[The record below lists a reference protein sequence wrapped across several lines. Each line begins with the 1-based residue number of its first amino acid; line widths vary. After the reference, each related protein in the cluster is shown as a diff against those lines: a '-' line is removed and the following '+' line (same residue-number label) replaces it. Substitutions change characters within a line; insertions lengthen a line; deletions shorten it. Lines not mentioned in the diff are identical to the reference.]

1 MTEIGEEL
9 LNKVNNWRGRKTK
22 INKFEEAVYEAR
34 EFERDVKKLVMTYG
48 IRTRKDMENKING
61 LGKDFDAEY
70 KNAQY
75 DDFEPETKPADLPE
89 IGGIESFA
97 QELLGM
103 KEEKYVEA
111 KEDLIGLFF
120 KGRQSEEKEM
130 VLETTYYYKKWR
142 DYVSELVKKVV
153 GSYEEQLKIVYKEY
167 FSNLRNEYLQHID
180 EAVKQ
185 EELKR
190 NEVESQLSEDEK
202 MLQNDNMWLAR
213 FNEQRVAIER
223 G

>member
-1 MTEIGEEL
+1 
-9 LNKVNNWRGRKTK
+9 
-22 INKFEEAVYEAR
+22 
-34 EFERDVKKLVMTYG
+34 
-48 IRTRKDMENKING
+48 
-61 LGKDFDAEY
+61 
-70 KNAQY
+70 
-75 DDFEPETKPADLPE
+75 
-89 IGGIESFA
+89 
-97 QELLGM
+97 M

-142 DYVSELVKKVV
+142 DYVAELVKKVV

-202 MLQNDNMWLAR
+202 MLKNDNMWLAR